1 MGNIRIFG
9 QNATNFSG
17 LGLGIVPDAISCTV
31 TEERNGIFELEMEYP
46 KNGLRSNEILLRGIL
61 VCKPNPY
68 DSPQA
73 FRIYSVSKEFNGNV
87 KINAQHISYDLSDVV
102 IKTGAASVEDLDPSD
117 IWNGCVNGLA
127 DSFDISPFTFSTDLT
142 INDSIPDS
150 HGNLLS
156 EWFLKGPKSMRNLI
170 LGSES
175 DSILSNYIGS
185 ADTGDEPEYSFN
197 NYAITLSKSRGI
209 NRGFTIA
216 YSKNM
221 TGFSQEESLEK
232 IFTHVYPYY
241 YAESISYSKGGESDG
256 EQVTKEDFT
265 VDLSDW
271 IGGEYSTSPLVPTGI
286 KDDAGNP
293 LPFKRVLL
301 LDCSNLYSDEF
312 AVTFRYGNGIV
323 KYDQEADANMLGT
336 TLVTYSLTGDL
347 SQDYKVYLVGF
358 RDDHAD
364 AGMSYETK
372 YFKIES
378 RLGSD
383 FEVWFAD
390 DHIYSPEE
398 LEPTDPWPYVNI
410 RIHHIGEGTG
420 TFTNQQV
427 LAHVSGD
434 NSPDSEASKYI
445 DLDDTECIDVGCQ
458 QLERAAK
465 RYIAENR
472 LSRFPVQLTVD
483 IAEDPTLLNMDVI
496 KLCDKVKIYY
506 PDLHITTTAKC
517 TKTTYDVILN
527 RYTSLDF
534 SNAFSDLAF
543 STAKTMEILGRM
555 NRNIGDLVSGNSYLT
570 WKDNF

>member
-9 QNATNFSG
+9 QNATDFSG
-17 LGLGIVPDAISCTV
+17 LGLGIVPDVISCTV

-46 KNGLRSNEILLRGIL
+46 KNGLRSNEMLLRGII

-87 KINAQHISYDLSDVV
+87 KINAQHISYDLSDVI
-102 IKTGAASVEDLDPSD
+102 IKTGEASVEDLDPSD

-127 DSFDISPFTFSTDLT
+127 ESFSISPFTFSTDLT
-142 INDSIPDS
+142 TSDSIPDS
-150 HGNLLS
+150 KGNYLT

-170 LGSES
+170 LGSEA
-175 DSILSNYIGS
+175 DSILTNYIGS

-197 NYAITLSKSRGI
+197 NYAITLSKSRGTD
-209 NRGFTIA
+209 RGFTIA

-221 TGFSQEESLEK
+221 TGFSQEESLDK

-241 YAESISYSKGGESDG
+241 YAENISYSKGGDSDG

-271 IGGEYSTSPLVPTGI
+271 TGGSYSSTPLISTGI
-286 KDDAGNP
+286 KDDDGHD
-293 LPFKRVLL
+293 LPFRRVLP

-312 AVTFRYGNGIV
+312 AVTFHYGNGIV
-323 KYDQEADANMLGT
+323 KYDQQADAK
-336 TLVTYSLTGDL
+336 TLDSSVVRYDFVGD
-347 SQDYKVYLVGF
+347 QTVEKTVYLVGF
-358 RDDHAD
+358 RNDLDY
-364 AGMSYETK
+364 GMSYETK
-372 YFKIES
+372 YFKITGQ
-378 RLGSD
+378 LGD
-383 FEVWFAD
+383 HFEVSFAD
-390 DHIYSPEE
+390 DRIYCPDAF
-398 LEPTDPWPYVNI
+398 DPPGTWPHTKL
-410 RIHHIGEGTG
+410 RIHHTG
-420 TFTNQQV
+420 SSTGSFTPDDV
-427 LAHVSGD
+427 IAHIEGD
-434 NSPDSEASKYI
+434 NDIDSEASKYI
-445 DLDDTECIDVGCQ
+445 DLDDVECIDVGCQ
-458 QLERAAK
+458 QIEKAAK

-483 IAEDPTLLNMDVI
+483 IADDPTLLNLNVL

-506 PDLHITTTAKC
+506 PDLHITTSAKC

-543 STAKTMEILGRM
+543 STAKTMEILSRM
-555 NRNIGDLVSGNSYLT
+555 NRNIGGLVSGNSYLT